1 VRGDREKDPLRR
13 AAHAGSAARASTTAN
28 VVAMPITEAKW
39 TATREAVAATGE
51 RFAALVAASDA
62 RTMAT
67 ADWSVADTAA
77 HVAAIEFMYTHITR
91 FDAPAL
97 PGIHEHFLATNVD
110 TVADL
115 NARTLELF
123 VERDQA
129 TLVERLRV
137 YIDDI
142 LTATENVDPTTPVNW
157 LGDSTVPICG
167 VLAHLINE
175 LQIHGRDI
183 ARTTGTRWATP
194 PADAALFFEVFF
206 VELLR
211 HDVGHLL
218 DNDEPPSDRRIAVE
232 FRSRHTTPVTI
243 VLHNGRASVEEP
255 ADNAD
260 VRIFFDPPALNLML
274 FHRISKPRAA
284 VTGKVVVR
292 GRRPWLLP
300 TFLRTVRCP

>member
-1 VRGDREKDPLRR
+1 
-13 AAHAGSAARASTTAN
+13 
-28 VVAMPITEAKW
+28 MPITEARW
-39 TATREAVAATGE
+39 TATRAAVAATGE

-77 HVAAIEFMYTHITR
+77 HVASIAFMNTHIVR

-97 PGIHEHFLATNVD
+97 PAIHEHFLAADVD

-115 NARTLELF
+115 NARTLGLF
-123 VERDQA
+123 AERDPA
-129 TLVERLRV
+129 TLVERLRADL
-137 YIDDI
+137 DDI
-142 LTATENVDPTTPVNW
+142 LAATENVDPATPVSW
-157 LGDSTVPICG
+157 LGDSKVPICG
-167 VLAHLINE
+167 VFAHLVNE

-183 ARTTGTRWATP
+183 ARATGTPWPTP

-218 DNDEPPSDRRIAVE
+218 DNDEPPSDRRIAVD

-243 VLHNGRASVEEP
+243 VLHNGRVSVEEP
-255 ADNAD
+255 GDNAD

-284 VTGKVVVR
+284 LTGKVVVR

-300 TFLRTVRCP
+300 TFLKTVRCP

>member
-1 VRGDREKDPLRR
+1 
-13 AAHAGSAARASTTAN
+13 
-28 VVAMPITEAKW
+28 MPITEARWK
-39 TATREAVAATGE
+39 ATRAAVAATGE

-77 HVAAIEFMYTHITR
+77 HVASIAFMYTHIVR
-91 FDAPAL
+91 FDAPAI
-97 PGIHEHFLATNVD
+97 PAIHEHFLATNVD
-110 TVADL
+110 KVADL
-115 NARTLELF
+115 NARTLGLF
-123 VERDQA
+123 AERDPA
-129 TLVERLRV
+129 TLVERLRADL
-137 YIDDI
+137 DDI
-142 LTATENVDPTTPVNW
+142 LAVTENVDPATPVSW
-157 LGDSTVPICG
+157 LGDSKVPICG
-167 VLAHLINE
+167 VFAHLINE

-183 ARTTGTRWATP
+183 ARATGTPWSTS

-218 DNDEPPSDRRIAVE
+218 ENDEPPSDRRIAVD
-232 FRSRHTTPVTI
+232 FRSRYTTPVTI
-243 VLHNGRASVEEP
+243 VLHHGRVSVEEP
-255 ADNAD
+255 GDNAD

-274 FHRISKPRAA
+274 FHRMSKPRAA
-284 VTGKVVVR
+284 LTGKVVVW